1 MDDKKQNGDIFSS
14 IIAPNGRKHRIPHCR
29 QTVILVSL
37 RKQFRFHHAC
47 PVRQREE
54 LKWGPQASA
63 IPALVKLLE
72 TADENV
78 RVQAAEVMCQW
89 GHKVR
94 ALPALVKMLDASDAK
109 VHVRA
114 ARVVMQWG
122 SQTNA
127 LLALV
132 WLLEETDTF
141 VRGLAAEM
149 LDQRGPHATML
160 PALLKLLVS
169 ICKD

>member
-1 MDDKKQNGDIFSS
+1 
-14 IIAPNGRKHRIPHCR
+14 
-29 QTVILVSL
+29 
-37 RKQFRFHHAC
+37 
-47 PVRQREE
+47 
-54 LKWGPQASA
+54 
-63 IPALVKLLE
+63 
-72 TADENV
+72 
-78 RVQAAEVMCQW
+78 
-89 GHKVR
+89 
-94 ALPALVKMLDASDAK
+94 
-109 VHVRA
+109 
-114 ARVVMQWG
+114 MQWG